1 MRIVDP
7 QVELVKTHGYS
18 LEGIKK
24 DIEEA
29 GRTSYASSDKI
40 TDTSYEKF
48 FEMIKKNAH
57 LSVMEFGTVYL
68 QVPKGVVELYIS
80 KGNPFTTLLHNP
92 YTFWIKAGEDYSFTT
107 NMRVINENKLEEVL
121 EYLCEPTI
129 FHLKRYTFRFILS
142 RGIADEF
149 ARHRALSMCMQST
162 RYCNYSKD
170 KFNNEVTFVNSQEL
184 PLKTGVYA
192 LLEDGSIVCGNSK
205 LKDDTSGELVLS
217 YIISEHEYFRL
228 LEKGVK
234 PQIARDVLPLGLKT
248 ELIMTG
254 TTEQWRGF
262 LNLRCASDA
271 HPDARYLAN
280 KVKEILNL

>member
-107 NMRVINENKLEEVL
+107 NIRVIIENKLEEVL

-234 PQIARDVLPLGLKT
+234 PQIARDALPLGLKT

-254 TTEQWRGF
+254 TTEQWREF

-280 KVKEILNL
+280 KVKEILNF

>member
-48 FEMIKKNAH
+48 FEIIKKNAH

-107 NMRVINENKLEEVL
+107 NMRVIIENKLEEVL

-162 RYCNYSKD
+162 RYCNYSKY

-217 YIISEHEYFRL
+217 HIISEHEYFRL

-248 ELIMTG
+248 ELIMIG
-254 TTEQWRGF
+254 TTEQWREF
-262 LNLRCASDA
+262 CNLRCASDA

>member
-254 TTEQWRGF
+254 TTEQWREF
-262 LNLRCASDA
+262 CNLRCASDA